1 MRKAAPTADRHQEA
15 PKQVANA
22 WYLSHFE
29 RAILLSDD
37 ERRTSPP
44 LLNFFAPG
52 LKESPAREKL
62 FLNKSTG
69 TSPHS

>member
-22 WYLSHFE
+22 SWCFE